1 MHSAEGAIFPISK
14 SKLPL
19 HEISDYW
26 SREIRPPASQNE
38 LYALL
43 EQAWWLGEIQG
54 GVARLEILKRMF
66 KSMRHRDDLG
76 IVFVVDGDPAPP
88 NEELPDGGVRV
99 DIRYPVPVPSLDTD
113 SWDDANCADAFDALA
128 QTPSTES
135 YQEMGISLR
144 YIELAYAEFVGWLRG
159 RGFPVP
165 SFWKPTLEKP
175 KRGRPPTYDWEGVKA
190 KLDTYVAEKG
200 PVKTSEELMHKCAE
214 FCGRSTS

>member
-1 MHSAEGAIFPISK
+1 
-14 SKLPL
+14 
-19 HEISDYW
+19 
-26 SREIRPPASQNE
+26 
-38 LYALL
+38 
-43 EQAWWLGEIQG
+43 
-54 GVARLEILKRMF
+54 
-66 KSMRHRDDLG
+66 MRHRDDLG

-99 DIRYPVPVPSLDTD
+99 DIRYPVPVPSSDTD

-159 RGFPVP
+159 RVFPVP

-175 KRGRPPTYDWEGVKA
+175 KPGRPPTYNWEGVKA
-190 KLDTYVAEKG
+190 KLETYVAEHG
-200 PVKTSEELMHKCAE
+200 PVQTSEELMQKCADFAAVLHPKNE
-214 FCGRSTS
+214 VPSDKTIRDAIKKHALDAAGFVRGK